1 MRRGER
7 RRKSVGRADRRKP
20 AYPDDGG
27 KRAVDREA
35 TFRPGRS
42 IGVCVGDPEQFVAA
56 EQAALLRAAFLLTG
70 SQDAAEDLVQET
82 LIRVFVNW
90 RRVSRAD
97 SPPAYVR
104 RMLLSVFLRG
114 RERSW
119 HGEIPHGL
127 LPELPGDAPYEA
139 VDEQDAVRR
148 ALLTLPPRQRAAVV
162 LRHYEDRSE
171 ADTASVMACSVGTVK
186 SLTSR
191 GLARLRDA
199 LSMPSHDIT
208 EGSAAP

>member
-1 MRRGER
+1 M
-7 RRKSVGRADRRKP
+7 
-20 AYPDDGG
+20 
-27 KRAVDREA
+27 
-35 TFRPGRS
+35 
-42 IGVCVGDPEQFVAA
+42 AA

-82 LIRVFVNW
+82 MVRVFVHW
-90 RRVSRAD
+90 RRVARAD

-127 LPELPGDAPYEA
+127 LSELPEDAPYSA
-139 VDEQDAVRR
+139 VDEQDGIRR
-148 ALLTLPPRQRAAVV
+148 GLLTLPPRQRAAVV

-171 ADTASVMACSVGTVK
+171 ADTAAVLACSVGTVQ
-186 SLTSR
+186 SRTSR

-199 LSMPSHDIT
+199 LTMPSHDIT
-208 EGSAAP
+208 HGSAAP